1 MTKIKVAI
9 VDDHKI
15 LRQGL
20 KVLLDDMDNMEVV
33 IEASDGQE
41 FIDMLEQVVPDLVII
56 DINMP
61 VMKGDEAVR
70 LARLKHPH
78 LKIIVLSMNNEEQ
91 YFKSMNELGVD
102 GYIVKESDYDELER
116 AITTVMK
123 GGKYFSQALL
133 IKLISNQ
140 QTHLKVVLSSREKE
154 VLRYL
159 CLGLS
164 TAEIAQKL
172 FISVRTVEKHRSEML
187 LRTESPNSISLV
199 VYAIKN
205 GLVEI

>member
-20 KVLLDDMDNMEVV
+20 KVLLNDMDNMEVV

-41 FIDMLEQVVPDLVII
+41 FIDMLEQVVPELVII

-70 LARLKHPH
+70 LARLKHPQ

-140 QTHLKVVLSSREKE
+140 QTPLKVVLSSREKE